1 MAEPTDALMN
11 FAARQ
16 AIYRQIEQSRATKVL
31 SFIIGDRP
39 GVETQIAHDA
49 RRLFVALLDQIGPT
63 ARISLLLD
71 TNGGSVSAAWGLIN
85 LVHTFCDELEVII
98 PSKAMSAGTLMAL
111 GANNIVMTKQ
121 AALGPIDPSVDH
133 PLGPHTDAN
142 LRVSVSAEAVHGYL
156 DEAKRDINDPRGMA
170 QVWTDLADRIH
181 PIVLGEVFRRRAQI
195 RFLAGKL
202 IENAVPDESKRQAVI
217 DLLCS
222 DSGSHDYTINR
233 REAQALGLTVEKPSQ
248 QLYERLREIAAS
260 YTDEMK
266 VLEPYSPSVMLG
278 AQQNLAYTL
287 VRGLIESTEG
297 GCYGFVSEGVL
308 IETQPAPQRSIS
320 DQRTFEGW
328 RKLS

>member
-31 SFIIGDRP
+31 SFITGDRP

-71 TNGGSVSAAWGLIN
+71 TNGGSV
-85 LVHTFCDELEVII
+85 
-98 PSKAMSAGTLMAL
+98 
-111 GANNIVMTKQ
+111 
-121 AALGPIDPSVDH
+121 
-133 PLGPHTDAN
+133 
-142 LRVSVSAEAVHGYL
+142 
-156 DEAKRDINDPRGMA
+156 
-170 QVWTDLADRIH
+170 
-181 PIVLGEVFRRRAQI
+181 
-195 RFLAGKL
+195 
-202 IENAVPDESKRQAVI
+202 
-217 DLLCS
+217 S